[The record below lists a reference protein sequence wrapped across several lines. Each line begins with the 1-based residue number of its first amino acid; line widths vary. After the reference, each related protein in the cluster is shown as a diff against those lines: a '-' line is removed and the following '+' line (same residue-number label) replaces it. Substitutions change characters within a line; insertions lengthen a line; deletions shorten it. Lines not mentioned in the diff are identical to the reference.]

1 MRFEDKRK
9 LVNRSTASTIDKIER
24 FIEELENNIENED
37 PIAGSIINILTAI
50 KKSLDQDIFL
60 ALYAEAIDEAK

>member
-9 LVNRSTASTIDKIER
+9 LVNRATASTIDKIER